1 MKSFFEKKNSINF
14 NNHFENSNFDDYHFG
29 DYINLFDLVPCIIT
43 VQDKNYKI
51 LKYNHEFT
59 SNFDSKTGDY
69 CFKAYK
75 DRNEKC
81 VNCPMEKTFLD
92 GNIHFDEQIGLNKD
106 KTTFHWIVKTAPI
119 RNLKGE
125 VIAAMEMSIDI
136 TRQKQ
141 LQEKLEKSE
150 KKYYA
155 IFNNIP
161 NCIFILDS
169 DTLRIK
175 DCNESVALNY
185 GYEKNE
191 LINELFTDL
200 FMDKNKTECASLIK
214 TKKSLEKIQHKHKN
228 GSTLF
233 TNIRVSLLEYYNGN
247 KLIISCTNITEKIE
261 TEQQLIQ
268 ASKLTTLG
276 EMATGV
282 AHELNQPLSV
292 IKTASTFIMK
302 KTNRHEQINNDT
314 LFTLLKK
321 IDNNVDRA
329 SGIINHM
336 RQFSRKPDHN
346 MVKVQVNKV
355 VERAFHIFQQQLK
368 IRGIIVIW
376 EMDGKLP
383 LISADSN
390 RLEQVLIN
398 LILNARDAIEEKW
411 GDREDQS
418 GGKKIIMR
426 TSRDKTDVIV
436 EVIDTGAGINDIIA
450 EKIFEPFFTTK
461 EAGKGT
467 GIGLSISYGIIKD
480 CGGII
485 YADKKKKDGAAFIIK
500 FPIKGNE

>member
-1 MKSFFEKKNSINF
+1 MKNSIKKKNSINF
-14 NNHFENSNFDDYHFG
+14 NNHFDDYR
-29 DYINLFDLVPCIIT
+29 NLFDLVPCIIT

-51 LKYNHEFT
+51 LKHNHEFT
-59 SNFDSKTGDY
+59 SNFDSKEGDY

-119 RNLKGE
+119 KNSKGD
-125 VIAAMEMSIDI
+125 VIAAIEMSINI

-141 LQEKLEKSE
+141 LQEQLEKSE
-150 KKYYA
+150 KKYYT

-161 NCIFILDS
+161 NCIFVLDS
-169 DTLRIK
+169 DTLIIK
-175 DCNESVALNY
+175 DCNESVEFNY
-185 GYEKNE
+185 GYKKKE
-191 LINELFTDL
+191 LINKLFTDL
-200 FMDKNKTECASLIK
+200 FMDKNKTECTSLIK
-214 TKKSLEKIQHKHKN
+214 TKKNLEKIQHKHKN

-233 TNIRVSLLEYYNGN
+233 TNIRVSLLEDHSGN
-247 KLIISCTNITEKIE
+247 KLIISCTNITDKIE

-302 KTNRHEQINNDT
+302 KTNKHEQINDDT
-314 LFTLLKK
+314 LFTLLQK
-321 IDNNVDRA
+321 IDTNVDKA
-329 SGIINHM
+329 SNIINHM

-355 VERAFHIFQQQLK
+355 VERAFHIFHQQLK

-383 LISADSN
+383 RISADPN

-418 GGKKIIMR
+418 GGKKIIIKTR
-426 TSRDKTDVIV
+426 RDKTHVIV
-436 EVIDTGAGINDIIA
+436 EIMDTGTGINDLIA

-461 EAGKGT
+461 EVGKGT

-480 CGGII
+480 CDGII

-500 FPIKGNE
+500 FPIKDYE

>member
-1 MKSFFEKKNSINF
+1 MKNSI
-14 NNHFENSNFDDYHFG
+14 EKDSIDFDNLCD
-29 DYINLFDLVPCIIT
+29 DNRNLFDLVPCIIT

-59 SNFDSKTGDY
+59 SNFDSKIGDY

-75 DRNEKC
+75 DRKEKC

-92 GNIHFDEQIGLNKD
+92 GNSHFDEQIGLNKD

-119 RNLKGE
+119 KNSKGE

-161 NCIFILDS
+161 NCIFVIDS
-169 DTLRIK
+169 STLRIK
-175 DCNESVALNY
+175 ACNESVEFNY
-185 GYEKNE
+185 GYKKNE
-191 LINELFTDL
+191 LINTLFTDL
-200 FMDKNKTECASLIK
+200 FMDKNKTECASQIK
-214 TKKSLEKIQHKHKN
+214 TKNNLEKIQHRHKN

-233 TNIRVSLLEYYNGN
+233 TNIRVSSLEYLTGN
-247 KLIISCTNITEKIE
+247 NLIISCTNITEKIE

-302 KTNRHEQINNDT
+302 KANKHEHINENT
-314 LFTLLKK
+314 LYTLLKK
-321 IDNNVDRA
+321 IDTNVDRA
-329 SGIINHM
+329 SRIINHM
-336 RQFSRKPDHN
+336 RQFSRNYGLTMEKIQIND
-346 MVKVQVNKV
+346 VIK
-355 VERAFHIFQQQLK
+355 RAFHIFYQQLK

-376 EMDGKLP
+376 EMGGKLP
-383 LISADSN
+383 LISADPN
-390 RLEQVLIN
+390 RLEQVFIN

-418 GGKKIIMR
+418 GGKKIII
-426 TSRDKTDVIV
+426 KTYSNKKHVIV
-436 EVIDTGAGINDIIA
+436 EIIDTGTGINKTIL

-461 EAGKGT
+461 EVGKGT

-485 YADKKKKDGAAFIIK
+485 YADMEKKDGAAFTIK
-500 FPIKGNE
+500 FPIKDNRL

>member
-1 MKSFFEKKNSINF
+1 MKNIIKNSSIDF
-14 NNHFENSNFDDYHFG
+14 DSHFDEYK
-29 DYINLFDLVPCIIT
+29 NLFDLVPCIIT
-43 VQDKNYKI
+43 VQDKNYRI
-51 LKYNHEFT
+51 LKYNHEFS
-59 SNFDSKTGDY
+59 SNFDAKKGEY

-75 DRNEKC
+75 DLKEKC

-119 RNLKGE
+119 KNSKGE

-141 LQEKLEKSE
+141 LQEQLEKSE

-161 NCIFILDS
+161 NCVFVLDS
-169 DTLRIK
+169 DTLKIR
-175 DCNESVALNY
+175 DCNESVEFNY
-185 GYEKNE
+185 GYKKKE
-191 LINELFTDL
+191 LINKLFTDL
-200 FMDKNKTECASLIK
+200 FMDKDKTECASLVK
-214 TKKSLEKIQHKHKN
+214 TKNNLEKIQHKHKD

-233 TNIRVSLLEYYNGN
+233 TNIRVSLLEYHNGN
-247 KLIISCTNITEKIE
+247 RLIISCTNITDKIE

-302 KTNRHEQINNDT
+302 KISKNEQINDDT
-314 LFTLLKK
+314 LSTLLKK

-329 SGIINHM
+329 SDIINHM
-336 RQFSRKPDHN
+336 RQFSRKSGLN
-346 MVKVQVNKV
+346 MEKIQINDV
-355 VERAFHIFQQQLK
+355 VTRAFQIFHQQLK
-368 IRGIIVIW
+368 IRGIRVIKETDQDLPVVIV
-376 EMDGKLP
+376 DP
-383 LISADSN
+383 N
-390 RLEQVLIN
+390 RLEQVFIN

-411 GDREDQS
+411 GDRESESDT
-418 GGKKIIMR
+418 KKIIIR
-426 TSRDKTDVIV
+426 TYKDEKHVIA
-436 EVIDTGAGINDIIA
+436 EVIDTGTGIKKTIL

-461 EAGKGT
+461 EVGEGT

-485 YADKKKKDGAAFIIK
+485 YADMEKKDGAAFIIK
-500 FPIKGNE
+500 FPIKDNKQ